1 MTNLENTKSPAPSG
15 GISSNEA
22 KNQPGLFKRLLRKSN
37 GKKNQNSSA
46 SQSPASAQP
55 APQTSANVQPAA
67 KSLPKVAS
75 SPPAPCSASDRP
87 ANTERGALAPQT
99 PTQVNRSVKADT
111 KGSDKPQEK
120 EKIQGIDA
128 DVYQKIVGEIGR
140 PVLRKRKI
148 NTDLAL
154 KMHKA
159 GWSYKQIGKYFKVSG
174 CTVRRRLREAGLR

>member
-1 MTNLENTKSPAPSG
+1 LTNVENTESPAPSG

-22 KNQPGLFKRLLRKSN
+22 KDRQGLLKKLLHKSN
-37 GKKNQNSSA
+37 ERKDQNSSA
-46 SQSPASAQP
+46 SQSSACAQP
-55 APQTSANVQPAA
+55 VPQTSASPQSPAGA
-67 KSLPKVAS
+67 LPKVAP

-87 ANTERGALAPQT
+87 ASTERALAPQT
-99 PTQVNRSVKADT
+99 PTPVNRSVKPDN
-111 KGSDKPQEK
+111 KGPPKPQEK

-128 DVYQKIVGEIGR
+128 DVYQKIVEVIGK
-140 PVLRKRKI
+140 PIPRKRKI